1 MASEIAI
8 EAISPARTGS
18 SRPRRS
24 DQRPS
29 SGLCAAPVAALTTQ
43 KTVMPSAPTP
53 TASRLSGPSTVR
65 QPNSSEAS
73 AISQTPETTLALRS
87 DVMRSLSGW
96 RICRRGAG
104 MRAAQIASPT
114 PRAATLV
121 NAIGRP
127 VTCAAP
133 PTSGP
138 SSAPVTAAPSA
149 MPSSS
154 PRRLGGASAA
164 SHASPP
170 VHAIAAPVPWAKRR
184 VSSSQT

>member
-1 MASEIAI
+1 MASETAI

-65 QPNSSEAS
+65 QPNSSEGS

-87 DVMRSLSGW
+87 DVMQEPERLADRRS
-96 RICRRGAG
+96 RCRHARRPDREHDPEGRDARERD
-104 MRAAQIASPT
+104 RAAP
-114 PRAATLV
+114 
-121 NAIGRP
+121 
-127 VTCAAP
+127 
-133 PTSGP
+133 
-138 SSAPVTAAPSA
+138 
-149 MPSSS
+149 
-154 PRRLGGASAA
+154 
-164 SHASPP
+164 
-170 VHAIAAPVPWAKRR
+170 
-184 VSSSQT
+184 